1 MMRQFFF
8 RGRWTLLV
16 VLALLLASSAG
27 VCAKE
32 LRGKVQWIYDGD
44 TVKVAGIG
52 KVRLLGIDAPEHE
65 DSPRDRYYL
74 RQGISRKNLRRIARK
89 ALHFNIETAK
99 GRTVRLL
106 LDHDKRDRYG
116 RLLAYVV
123 LPDGRMLNRVLL
135 EKGYAAVYR
144 RFDFRLKKDFLRA
157 EAVARRRHVGLWQ
170 K

>member
-1 MMRQFFF
+1 MSAPMPF
-8 RGRWTLLV
+8 RWRILLP
-16 VLALLLASSAG
+16 VLVLLLLGTAAQARQLQG
-27 VCAKE
+27 
-32 LRGKVQWIYDGD
+32 RVQWIYDGD
-44 TVKVAGIG
+44 TIKVAGVG

-65 DSPRDRYYL
+65 DSPRDRYYM
-74 RQGISRKNLRRIARK
+74 REGIPRKRLRRIARK
-89 ALHFNIETAK
+89 ALRFNIDNVK

-106 LDHDKRDRYG
+106 TDRDERDRYG

-144 RFDFRLKKDFLRA
+144 RFDFRLREDFLRA
-157 EAVARRRHVGLWQ
+157 EAKARREHVGLWQ